1 MFEGIKSSITWKISI
16 AVITLCLIIFSIQ
29 LTFNTFT
36 TKELSQSQTKQSSEI
51 TSGLIAMA
59 IEQPM
64 SVGNDEGTSV
74 VFAHFAEK
82 FKDTKVY
89 LVDYKG
95 DVTYST
101 EKDLRKSIISV
112 YQDES
117 FGNAVKGSLKSN
129 VDDGQIYELNGVPY
143 YAKIKTISNQP
154 SCYHCHGSS
163 NKYLGSMI
171 VLSDISSITD
181 ALNLAFFENIGI
193 SIGAIV
199 VLVSLLIFVVRKLI
213 IKRVLVLASKTQQVI
228 GGDLDVP
235 FNTVGNDS
243 LDLLSKNMGE
253 MVATIKT
260 KIGSLQ
266 HMIAGAKSF
275 SSQLVDSSDQLT
287 KEIAATTK
295 RASHQGNLAN
305 ECAAAME
312 EMNTTVRDIAMNSRY
327 SAENA
332 QGVMESSSQAKS
344 IVKGLVDST
353 KEINSVAQLLSTNMN
368 ELAISSEA
376 IGKIVGAMKSVAEQ
390 TNLLA
395 LNATIEAARAGSAG
409 KGFAVVA
416 QEVKDLSIQSRQA
429 AEEVSKTVA
438 QEQEIVRKSVDI
450 TSKILSQID
459 DNNRFTEKVDDSLSA
474 ISEQAANTSEQA
486 MSIASAVEQ
495 QSAASS
501 EITKIVAQ
509 VAQISTETANS
520 MNLASI
526 GISQVSGVSSD
537 LQDLIQKV

>member
-1 MFEGIKSSITWKISI
+1 MFQGIKASITWKISI
-16 AVITLCLIIFSIQ
+16 AVIMLCLIIFSIQ
-29 LTFNTFT
+29 LAFNTYA
-36 TKELSQSQTKQSSEI
+36 TKDLSQSQTRQSSEI

-59 IEQPM
+59 IEKPM
-64 SVGNDEGTSV
+64 SIGDDQGTSE
-74 VFAHFAEK
+74 VFASFAEK
-82 FKDTKVY
+82 FKDTRVY

-95 DVTYST
+95 DITYST
-101 EKDLRKSIISV
+101 EKTLRQSITSV
-112 YQDES
+112 YQDS
-117 FGNAVKGSLKSN
+117 VFTDKVKGSLKADI
-129 VDDGQIYELNGVPY
+129 DDSQVYKLNGSLY
-143 YAKIKTISNQP
+143 YAKIKTIKNEP
-154 SCYHCHGSS
+154 ACYHCHGSS

-171 VLSDISSITD
+171 VLSDISAINDS
-181 ALNLAFFENIGI
+181 LNLVFIENIGI
-193 SIGAIV
+193 SIGAII
-199 VLVSLLIFVVRKLI
+199 VLVSLLIYVIRKLI
-213 IKRVLVLASKTQQVI
+213 IKRVLSLAGKTQQVI
-228 GGDLDVP
+228 DGDLDVK
-235 FNTVGNDS
+235 FNSTGNDS
-243 LDLLSKNMGE
+243 LDLLSNNMGE

-266 HMIAGAKSF
+266 HMIDGAKSF
-275 SSQLVDSSDQLT
+275 SSQLVDSSEQLS
-287 KEIAATTK
+287 KEISATTK
-295 RASHQGNLAN
+295 RAAHQGNLAN

-312 EMNTTVRDIAMNSRY
+312 EMNTTILDIARSSRY
-327 SAENA
+327 SADNA
-332 QGVMESSSQAKS
+332 QGVMESSSQAKTV
-344 IVKGLVDST
+344 VKGLVDST
-353 KEINSVAQLLSTNMN
+353 NEINCVAQLLSTNMN

-429 AEEVSKTVA
+429 ADEVSKTVA
-438 QEQEIVRKSVDI
+438 QEQEIVRKSVEI
-450 TSKILSQID
+450 TSQILNQID
-459 DNNRFTEKVDDSLSA
+459 ENNKFTKDVDNSLNS
-474 ISEQAANTSEQA
+474 ISEQAASTSEQA

-520 MNLASI
+520 MNLATI

-537 LQDLIQKV
+537 LQDLIRKV

>member
-1 MFEGIKSSITWKISI
+1 MFERIKASITWKISI
-16 AVITLCLIIFSIQ
+16 AVIMLCLIIFSLQ
-29 LTFNTFT
+29 LAFNTFA
-36 TKELSQSQTKQSSEI
+36 TKDLSQSQTSQSSEI

-59 IEQPM
+59 IEKPM
-64 SVGNDEGTSV
+64 SIGDDKGTSE
-74 VFAHFAEK
+74 VFANFAQK
-82 FKDTKVY
+82 FTDTKVY
-89 LVDYKG
+89 LVDFKG
-95 DVTYST
+95 DITYST
-101 EKDLRKSIISV
+101 DKLIRKSITSV
-112 YQDES
+112 YQEES
-117 FGNAVKGSLKSN
+117 FANTVNDSLKADI
-129 VDDGQIYELNGVPY
+129 DDSQVYELNGVLY
-143 YAKIKTISNQP
+143 YAKVKTIKNEP

-181 ALNLAFFENIGI
+181 ALNVTFFENIGI

-199 VLVSLLIFVVRKLI
+199 ILVSLLIFVVRKLI
-213 IKRVLVLASKTQQVI
+213 IKRVLILANKTQQVI
-228 GGDLDVP
+228 GGDLDVK
-235 FNTVGNDS
+235 FECSGNDS
-243 LDLLSKNMGE
+243 LDLLSMNMGE
-253 MVATIKT
+253 MVGTIKT

-266 HMIAGAKSF
+266 HMITGAKSF
-275 SSQLVDSSDQLT
+275 SSQLVDSSEQLT

-295 RASHQGNLAN
+295 RASHQGSLAN

-332 QGVMESSSQAKS
+332 QGVMQSSSQAKDV
-344 IVKGLVDST
+344 VKGLVDST
-353 KEINSVAQLLSTNMN
+353 KEINNVAQLLSTNMN
-368 ELAISSEA
+368 DLAISSEA

-438 QEQEIVRKSVDI
+438 QEQEIVRKSVEI
-450 TSKILSQID
+450 ASQILTQID
-459 DNNRFTEKVDDSLSA
+459 TNNKFTEQVDDSLSS
-474 ISEQAANTSEQA
+474 ISEQASNTSEQA

-537 LQDLIQKV
+537 LQDLIRKV